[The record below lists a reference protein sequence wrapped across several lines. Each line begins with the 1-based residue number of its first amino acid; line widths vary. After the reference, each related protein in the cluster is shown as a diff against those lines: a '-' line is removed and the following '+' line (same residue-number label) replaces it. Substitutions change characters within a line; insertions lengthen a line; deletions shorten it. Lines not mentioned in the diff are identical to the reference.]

1 MDFNRLIK
9 KIKSYDKDADFD
21 LIKKAYET
29 SARLHSGQKRVS
41 GQDYIVHPLSTAFIL
56 AELKLDDTC
65 VCAGLLHDV
74 LEDTS
79 YSYDEL
85 KKEFGLEIAGIVD
98 GVSKIK
104 ALKHRQEYTAESVK
118 KLLLATAKDLRVI
131 LVKLADKLHNMR
143 TINALPQEKRK
154 RIAQEVLDVYSP
166 IAYRL
171 GLADIKWEL
180 EDLAFKELYPG
191 LFEEFKTKIDK
202 TKKQREQYINKLR
215 RDIINILR
223 KNKVKFFSIDGRAKN
238 FYSIFKKMQKKQV
251 SFEEIYD
258 LIGLRIIVNCVKD
271 CYEALGVIHGVW
283 KPLPGKF
290 KDYIARPK
298 ENLYQSLHTVV
309 IADGL
314 NVEFQIRTKEMD
326 DIANAGVAAHFLY
339 KGLGEDKKFDRKLNW
354 IKQILDY
361 RNVSGEEFM
370 KSLLVDVFGDR
381 IYVFTPKGDLI
392 ELPSG
397 SCIVDFAY
405 AVHSELGNKCVGG
418 KVNDKFVS
426 LKYVLHSGDKV
437 EIVTSKQ
444 RVMPGRDW
452 LKFVKSEKARIKIK
466 QALHLLQGIPAGSM
480 KNLEKDNSKGSLVQV
495 NVPKAII
502 SFGKCCNPLPG
513 DGLLGLVSRSN
524 RVMVHKEDCE
534 RINLKKESS
543 KKRIKAE
550 WREKIDSK
558 ITLKVVAYDR
568 IGLFADISHT
578 LAALKINV
586 DTAKA
591 YTYGKKDAA
600 CEFSMYFNDIK
611 ELSLVIERVKKI
623 ADVLEVQLLV

>member
-290 KDYIARPK
+290 KD
-298 ENLYQSLHTVV
+298 
-309 IADGL
+309 
-314 NVEFQIRTKEMD
+314 
-326 DIANAGVAAHFLY
+326 DIAKAGVAAHFLY

-600 CEFSMYFNDIK
+600 CEFSMHFNDIK
-611 ELSLVIERVKKI
+611 ELSLVIARMKKI
-623 ADVLEVQLLV
+623 ADVLEVQLIV